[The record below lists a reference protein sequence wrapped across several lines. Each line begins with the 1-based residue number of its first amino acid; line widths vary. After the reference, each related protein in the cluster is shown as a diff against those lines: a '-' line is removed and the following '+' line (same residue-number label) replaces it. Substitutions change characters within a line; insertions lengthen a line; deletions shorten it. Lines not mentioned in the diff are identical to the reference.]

1 MTVNA
6 RAGPSLRRPPEAAAC
21 AGMADADRCAW
32 RLIIDAEP
40 RSGPANMALD
50 EAIAC
55 AVARSD
61 APPTLRLYAWRPW
74 AVSIGRFQ
82 SARDVDA
89 AAVRERGGE
98 LVRRLSGGRALLH
111 AEEVTYAVLLPQG
124 DPHAR
129 DGVLATYRRLS
140 AGLVQGLQRLGVK
153 PDPLQPSARPHG
165 ALSAAC
171 FEAPSA
177 YEITVRDR
185 KLMGSAQCKRGGY
198 VLQHGSLPLRG
209 DQTALVSLL
218 RMDADAQ
225 DGLRTTLR
233 NRAVSLE
240 QLRADDSAAAWSW
253 ERVATALAEGFR
265 HALRL
270 CWTTGSYRPSEWEAA
285 GRLIRAQYAN
295 DAWTYGR

>member
-140 AGLVQGLQRLGVK
+140 AGLVHNIGQLLSNILLDTGY
-153 PDPLQPSARPHG
+153 ARTLTQQELVLRRKMLDG
-165 ALSAAC
+165 KVAAIC
-171 FEAPSA
+171 S
-177 YEITVRDR
+177 Y
-185 KLMGSAQCKRGGY
+185 
-198 VLQHGSLPLRG
+198 SLETHYCRYRFRRSMTG
-209 DQTALVSLL
+209 KAAVSVSLSMIVVL
-218 RMDADAQ
+218 GRSVPD
-225 DGLRTTLR
+225 L
-233 NRAVSLE
+233 LE
-240 QLRADDSAAAWSW
+240 L
-253 ERVATALAEGFR
+253 
-265 HALRL
+265 
-270 CWTTGSYRPSEWEAA
+270 
-285 GRLIRAQYAN
+285 
-295 DAWTYGR
+295 

>member
-1 MTVNA
+1 M
-6 RAGPSLRRPPEAAAC
+6 C
-21 AGMADADRCAW
+21 AADANRSPW

-50 EAIAC
+50 EAMAG
-55 AVARSD
+55 AVARAD

-111 AEEVTYAVLLPQG
+111 AEEVTYAAALPQG

-129 DGVLATYRRLS
+129 DGVLGTYRRLS
-140 AGLVQGLQRLGVK
+140 AGLVQGLQRLGVT
-153 PDPLQPSARPHG
+153 PDPLQPSARPQG

-177 YEITVRDR
+177 YEITVGGR

-209 DQTALVSLL
+209 EPAGLASLL
-218 RMDADAQ
+218 QMEAGAQ
-225 DGLRTTLR
+225 EGLRTTLR

-240 QLRADDSAAAWSW
+240 QLRAAAPADAAAWSW
-253 ERVATALAEGFR
+253 ERVAAALAEGLR
-265 HALRL
+265 QALRL
-270 CWTTGSYRPSEWEAA
+270 CWTTGSYRPSELEEA
-285 GRLIRAQYAN
+285 GRLIRVQYAN
-295 DAWTYGR
+295 DAWTYER